1 MKIEQTAIRD
11 CFVIT
16 PELHEDERGFFMEA
30 FRASW
35 LESVGIHE
43 AFVQHNHSHTKEKN
57 TIRGLHFQWDP
68 PMGKFA
74 RITRGSAFLVA
85 VDLRKGS
92 PTLGKWFGVEAS
104 EENRKQL
111 YTPGSFARGIQTLT
125 DDCDMQYLC
134 SAYYDGKKE
143 GQLRWDDPDVA
154 IDWPIK
160 DNPLV
165 SDKDR
170 SAPTLKEWL
179 ARPEADFFSYI

>member
-1 MKIEQTAIRD
+1 MKIETTPLRD
-11 CFVIT
+11 CYVIT
-16 PELHEDERGFFMEA
+16 PDVREDERGFFMEA

-43 AFVQHNHSHTKEKN
+43 TFVQHNHSRTNRKN

-92 PTLGKWFGVEAS
+92 PTLGKWFGIEAN
-104 EENRKQL
+104 EDNRKQL
-111 YTPGSFARGIQTLT
+111 YAPGGFARGLQTLS
-125 DDCDMQYLC
+125 DICDLQYLC

-143 GQLRWDDPDVA
+143 GQLRWNDPDVG
-154 IDWPIK
+154 IEWPVR
-160 DNPLV
+160 DEPFV
-165 SDKDR
+165 SEKDR
-170 SAPTLKEWL
+170 NAATFAEWL
-179 ARPEADFFSYI
+179 RRPESDLFVY